1 MPSPRA
7 YMKSRWKRRLKTE
20 IERNYRCVVPGCPKA
35 YGSENSLNQHLKL
48 KHLDFWNKIKN
59 SPINYNDYLY
69 QVW

>member
-35 YGSENSLNQHLKL
+35 YGSENSLN
-48 KHLDFWNKIKN
+48 
-59 SPINYNDYLY
+59 
-69 QVW
+69 